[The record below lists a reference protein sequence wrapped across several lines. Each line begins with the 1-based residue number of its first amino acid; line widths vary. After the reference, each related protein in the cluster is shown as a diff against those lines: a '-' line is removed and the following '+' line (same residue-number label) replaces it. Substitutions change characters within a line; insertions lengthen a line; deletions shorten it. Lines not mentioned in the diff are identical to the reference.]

1 MFKYKPQAPCNLDY
15 LPAEVLRTSR
25 MFKDT
30 TLERINM
37 ANVANNAEV
46 TEATVVYVLK
56 QIVNAVESTS

>member
-1 MFKYKPQAPCNLDY
+1 
-15 LPAEVLRTSR
+15 